1 MNPLS
6 LLAGF
11 LSGALGAMGVG
22 GGGILLLYLT
32 AFAGTDVLKAQGVN
46 LVFFLAAAAP
56 ALLIHEKNGFIRKK
70 IALTFILSGVP
81 GVFFGSFLAGFL
93 PEKTL
98 RIVFSLFLLVLGG
111 KEFFGKS
118 EKNS

>member
-11 LSGALGAMGVG
+11 LAGILGAMGVG

-32 AFAGTDVLKAQGVN
+32 AFAGTDILKAQGIN
-46 LVFFLAAAAP
+46 LVFFIAAAIP
-56 ALLIHEKNGFIRKK
+56 AIFIHGKNGFICKK
-70 IALTFILSGVP
+70 TALTFILFGVP

-118 EKNS
+118 KKNS

>member
-1 MNPLS
+1 MSLPS

-11 LSGALGAMGVG
+11 LAGALGAMGVG

-32 AFAGTDVLKAQGVN
+32 AFAGTNVLKAQGIN
-46 LVFFLAAAAP
+46 LVFFLAAAIP
-56 ALLIHEKNGFIRKK
+56 AALIHEKNGFIRKK
-70 IALTFILSGVP
+70 IALTFILFGIP

-93 PEKTL
+93 PEKAL
-98 RIVFSLFLLVLGG
+98 RIVFSLFLLFLGG

-118 EKNS
+118 KKGS

>member
-1 MNPLS
+1 MNLLS
-6 LLAGF
+6 IFAGF
-11 LSGALGAMGVG
+11 LAGALGAMGVG

-32 AFAGTDVLKAQGVN
+32 AFAETEVLKAQGIN

-56 ALLIHEKNGFIRKK
+56 ALFIHAKNGFIRKK
-70 IALTFILSGVP
+70 ISLTFILFGIP

-98 RIVFSLFLLVLGG
+98 RIVFSLFLLFLGC

-118 EKNS
+118 KKKS